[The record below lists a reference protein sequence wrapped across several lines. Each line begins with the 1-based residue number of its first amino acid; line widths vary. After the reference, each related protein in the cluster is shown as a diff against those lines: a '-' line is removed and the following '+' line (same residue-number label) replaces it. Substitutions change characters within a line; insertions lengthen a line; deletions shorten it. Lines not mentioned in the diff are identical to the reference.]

1 MSEKKTK
8 AILAGYIVN
17 NIHACPFGDESGI
30 DFEKDCE
37 GFGSARC
44 PGCIVENAARLEKPG
59 RNLDKYGNDLSKLR
73 PGDYVLYQ
81 NGSRFELGRV
91 KRVDF
96 EERKAFVWYSGGET
110 ASRTCFSDLILLEN
124 ARDIK
129 KTGLGGANA
138 EEMFV

>member
-1 MSEKKTK
+1 MNEKKPK
-8 AILAGYIVN
+8 NILAEYIIK

-30 DFEKDCE
+30 DFEKDCP

-44 PGCIVENAARLEKPG
+44 PDCIVENAARLEKPG
-59 RNLDKYGNDLSKLR
+59 RNLDKYGNDLSKLK

-96 EERKAFVWYSGGET
+96 ENRKAFVWYSSGDT
-110 ASRTCFSDLILLEN
+110 AARTDFRDLVLLEN
-124 ARDIK
+124 ACDIK
-129 KTGLGGANA
+129 DTGLGGADA
-138 EEMFV
+138 QEMFV

>member
-1 MSEKKTK
+1 MIEKKPK
-8 AILAGYIVN
+8 NILAEYIIK

-30 DFEKDCE
+30 DFEKDCA

-59 RNLDKYGNDLSKLR
+59 RNLDKYGNDLSKLK

-96 EERKAFVWYSGGET
+96 EERKAFVWYSSGDT
-110 ASRTCFSDLILLEN
+110 AARTDFSDLVRLEN

-129 KTGLGGANA
+129 KTALGGADA